1 MICLPDEFSIGGWPA
16 FESGTRKV
24 MHLQRD
30 NITVIKDG
38 EVFKLSYTLV
48 DAYIDIRFLTRGHKV
63 FEYPYYSSRVPKVV

>member
-1 MICLPDEFSIGGWPA
+1 
-16 FESGTRKV
+16 

-38 EVFKLSYTLV
+38 EGFELLYTLAEA
-48 DAYIDIRFLTRGHKV
+48 DIDIRFLTRGDKV